1 MATQDNIS
9 FLVDKK
15 DVVLVKPFKPTP
27 SELLSLSTIDNDR
40 NLELICHSVFVYQ
53 ANDDFCNGD
62 HSPDEVKPKDS
73 ELKDP
78 ASIIEEAL
86 SKALVYY
93 YPLAGKL
100 KRQSD
105 GKLRIT
111 CNADDDG
118 VPFLAA
124 TANCQ
129 LSSLNYLDGIDVE
142 SAKQLAFDF
151 LSESDDGYQPLVL
164 QVTKFLC
171 GGFTIAL
178 SLSHSIC
185 DGFGASQFFRAL
197 AELASGKSEPSVK
210 PVWEREILV
219 AKPIEEIPKF
229 IVDKD
234 SAATSPYLPTTDIVH
249 ECFYITEESIQRL
262 KMSVM
267 KESKDEFV
275 KESVTSLE
283 AIAAYVWRARF
294 RALKL
299 NSDGNTLL
307 CMAVGIR
314 RTFNPPLPEGYYGN
328 AFTSANTTMTGKDLD
343 EGSLTKAV
351 KHIKESKKPASN
363 NDYIRKLMSINEKL
377 REQNMKFEGA
387 NGATMVITD
396 WRQLG
401 LLEEVDFG
409 WKGSVNMIPLP
420 WNMFGYVDLVLL
432 LPPCKLDESMKGGV
446 RVLVSLPRAAIAK
459 FREEMDAL
467 KHGNEGAGA

>member
-1 MATQDNIS
+1 MATNNNIS
-9 FLVDKK
+9 FSVDKK

-27 SELLSLSTIDNDR
+27 SEVLSLSTIDNDR
-40 NLELICHSVFVYQ
+40 GLEIICHSVFVYQ
-53 ANDDFCNGD
+53 ANDDFCSGD
-62 HSPDEVKPKDS
+62 SPDEVKPKLS
-73 ELKDP
+73 KLKDP
-78 ASIIEEAL
+78 ACIIEEAL
-86 SKALVYY
+86 SKVLVYY

-100 KRQSD
+100 KRQTD

-111 CNADDDG
+111 CNADG
-118 VPFLAA
+118 VPFLVA

-142 SAKQLAFDF
+142 TAKQFTFDF
-151 LSESDDGYQPLVL
+151 PSESDDGYHPLVL

-178 SLSHSIC
+178 SLSHSVC

-197 AELASGKSEPSVK
+197 AEFASGKSEPSVK

-219 AKPIEEIPKF
+219 AKPIKEIPQF

-234 SAATSPYLPTTDIVH
+234 TLATSPYLPTTDIVH
-249 ECFYITEESIQRL
+249 ECFNLTAESIKRL
-262 KMSVM
+262 KANVM
-267 KESKDEFV
+267 KESKDEFL
-275 KESVTSLE
+275 KESLTSLE
-283 AIAAYVWRARF
+283 VLAAYVWRARF

-299 NSDGNTLL
+299 NSDGNTAF

-314 RTFNPPLPEGYYGN
+314 RTLNPPLPEGYYGN
-328 AFTSANTTMTGKDLD
+328 AFSSANTAITGRDLN

-351 KHIKESKKPASN
+351 KQIKESKRLAFN
-363 NDYIRKLMSINEKL
+363 NDYIWKLMSINEKL
-377 REQNMKFEGA
+377 IELNMKFEGST
-387 NGATMVITD
+387 GATMVITD

-420 WNMFGYVDLVLL
+420 WNMFGYVDLVLV
-432 LPPCKLDESMKGGV
+432 LPPCKLDQSMKGGA
-446 RVLVSLPRAAIAK
+446 RVLVSLPRAAITK

-467 KHGNEGAGA
+467 NHGDEGAGA